1 MLEAPITPLHDMKLC
16 SVNHILDNCSK
27 LCESNELENFLDKKG
42 ITREVYF
49 HKLVGNKVTRVM
61 QDLDDMEKELP
72 SDNLHHVKC
81 LRSLKDLQ
89 DAVCKTELDDHFKT
103 KIGEF
108 KKDYSKLR
116 EESNI
121 SIPLKV
127 HYIFDHL
134 EDLLDMTDHG
144 LNTVDDH

>member
-1 MLEAPITPLHDMKLC
+1 M
-16 SVNHILDNCSK
+16 N
-27 LCESNELENFLDKKG
+27 
-42 ITREVYF
+42 Y
-49 HKLVGNKVTRVM
+49 
-61 QDLDDMEKELP
+61 LDDLEKELP
-72 SDNLHHVKC
+72 SDKLQHVKC

-89 DAVCKTELDDHFKT
+89 DAVCKTELDDHYKT

-134 EDLLDMTDHG
+134 EDLLDMT
-144 LNTVDDH
+144 